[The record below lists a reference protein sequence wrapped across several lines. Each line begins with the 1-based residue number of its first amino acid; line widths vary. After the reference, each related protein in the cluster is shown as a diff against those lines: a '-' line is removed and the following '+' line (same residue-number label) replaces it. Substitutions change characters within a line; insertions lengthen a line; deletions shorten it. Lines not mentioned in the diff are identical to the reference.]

1 MLTTASVASMASV
14 EDEETE
20 GTEEA
25 KTTSEDDET
34 ETVVYDESYTVA
46 ELRAAAKSAGIT
58 GYSSMTKAELLEAL
72 NGSS

>member
-1 MLTTASVASMASV
+1 MASV